1 MSTIQY
7 TRNKSNSVKRQE
19 EVKER
24 QRPNVKI
31 MKTPSSIKKQTIKR
45 DSPVEKATAPRQIK
59 QKEKTANIIKKKAG
73 RKP

>member
-1 MSTIQY
+1 
-7 TRNKSNSVKRQE
+7 
-19 EVKER
+19 
-24 QRPNVKI
+24 